1 MWEEEVIKREK
12 QEETVER
19 QTDIAWF
26 FFMWNPNLAHVYV
39 EKERVG
45 GQWGEHEPNAMR
57 CLKTSVMARTL
68 RKN

>member
-1 MWEEEVIKREK
+1 MGGRSYKKGKTRGGCGK
-12 QEETVER
+12 
-19 QTDIAWF
+19 TDGHCMLS
-26 FFMWNPNLAHVYV
+26 FMWNPDLPCVYV

-68 RKN
+68 HKN